1 MDAIESVKDWHSDLL
16 LDGVNVRFSE
26 TDHVALQTGRM
37 LRATVTDGK
46 GKYEYFGPLYEFE
59 GQAQ

>member
-1 MDAIESVKDWHSDLL
+1 MAAIESVKDWHSDLL
-16 LDGVNVRFSE
+16 LEGVNVGFSD

-37 LRATVTDGK
+37 LRAIIKDGK

-59 GQAQ
+59 GR